1 MVSKHNLS
9 HITGV
14 TLIELLIV
22 MVLVGLLLSL
32 VGPFTFNL
40 IDSASARNEK
50 MQLIRWVKSESFSSF
65 SQENNR
71 RFKLEGQRIYQQPS
85 KANITNWSTLKQFEY
100 LFFEPQILE
109 FNKQGYPRP
118 DVIDYRIQG
127 VEEQLDLAK
136 LFGSQNEEPAYE

>member
-1 MVSKHNLS
+1 MASKHALTR
-9 HITGV
+9 IAGV
-14 TLIELLIV
+14 TLVELLIV

-65 SQENNR
+65 SKENSK
-71 RFKLEGQRIYQQPS
+71 RFKLEGQSIYQQPS
-85 KANITNWSTLKQFEY
+85 EPNTPNWETLKEFEY
-100 LFFEPQILE
+100 LFFEPQVLE
-109 FNKQGYPRP
+109 FNTQGYPRP
-118 DVIDYRIQG
+118 DTIDYRIQG
-127 VEEQLDLAK
+127 AEEQLDLAK